1 MLKIEH
7 LSKAYGRL
15 QAVSDLSFEAG
26 RGEVFGLLGPN
37 GAGKTTTI
45 RVIIQMIPPDGG
57 AITMDGRPL
66 DAGYKDRIG
75 YLPEERGLYRRSR
88 VRDMLVYVARLKGLS
103 KSKALVQMDAWSE
116 RLKMT
121 DALHRRCE
129 ELSKGNQQKIQLMAA
144 LLHDPDLVIL
154 DEPFSGLD
162 PLNQILFRDV
172 IAELAARGKIV
183 VLSAHQMDHVERM
196 CRRICL
202 MHQGRAVANTDIE
215 TLRRGF
221 DSGRIRI
228 QAAAPAIEKLMQ
240 AGVLTDMIRRG
251 DRLEGRLSPGDTF
264 AGLLQRVA
272 ATADV
277 DAIEKIRPDL
287 EDLFIRLVKP

>member
-7 LSKAYGRL
+7 LSKAYGRIE
-15 QAVSDLSFEAG
+15 AVSDLSFEAG

-45 RVIIQMIPPDGG
+45 RVIIQMIPPDAGV
-57 AITMDGRPL
+57 ITMDGRPL

-88 VRDMLVYVARLKGLS
+88 VRDFLVYVARLKGLS
-103 KSKALVQMDAWSE
+103 KPKALSQMDAWSE

-162 PLNQILFRDV
+162 PLNQILFREV
-172 IAELAARGKIV
+172 IAELAAAGKTV

-202 MHQGRAVANTDIE
+202 MHQGRAVVNTDIE
-215 TLRRGF
+215 TLRRDF
-221 DSGRIRI
+221 DTGRIRI

-240 AGVLTDMIRRG
+240 AGVLTNMVHRG
-251 DRLEGRLSPGDTF
+251 DNLEGALAPGDTF

-277 DAIEKIRPDL
+277 DAIEKIKPDL
-287 EDLFIRLVKP
+287 EEMFIRLVKP